1 MTNLTDL
8 LPAGAGGKQVSFTAD
23 GSISQ
28 GDTVALQ
35 TNGTVKSVGLPAA
48 VLDAVEGEFN
58 DASSSGVN
66 TSSSTS
72 LRALYNPDEDRVYFF
87 WGVGST
93 IYYSSGT
100 YDGTSWTFATP
111 TSSGKTASS
120 NQNGLGL
127 DVVYDTSQ
135 NKGIIVWEDGTGAA
149 FRSARVALLT
159 FSGTT
164 VSWLSNGTQ
173 IDYNSLF
180 PSVATDN
187 NGTFLVVYENYPNNQ
202 ANLYKGVISGTSFSL
217 YGPNLINSN
226 GGYWTQYPVIYVPE
240 KQRYLA
246 LTTNSSGGLLCNVI
260 EDTGGT
266 TIPTVHSNNSISNLA
281 SGGNEYKDLC
291 WDAES
296 ERVLVFGKNSS
307 PYPCVQSCTFT
318 ATSNNVSQSGS
329 VVVLKSAALANQ
341 TYALKAEY
349 NRDGKQTFVSMSFSS
364 TSTPSQYVVLSGTTP
379 TIDVSATNLYSDT
392 TNSFQD
398 LTSGA
403 TGTAR
408 VYIGLYASQTS
419 GNFTVNDGYAQTYT
433 MPLSNYTD
441 FIGIADA
448 AISDTASGNITIKGG
463 VASNG
468 LSSLTP
474 GSTYYV
480 QENGTLSTTSSSV
493 TAGKALSA
501 TSINLD
507 YSS

>member
-23 GSISQ
+23 GSISI
-28 GDTVALQ
+28 GDTVVLQ
-35 TNGTVKSVGLPAA
+35 SDGTVKIAGFSTAT
-48 VLDAVEGEFN
+48 LDAVEGEFN
-58 DASSSGVN
+58 DASSSGSNVN
-66 TSSSTS
+66 AQSS

-87 WGVGST
+87 WGYSST
-93 IYYSSGT
+93 IYYSSAT
-100 YDGTSWTFATP
+100 YNGTSWTFATP
-111 TSSGKTASS
+111 TSSGKNASN
-120 NQNGLGL
+120 NQSGLGL

-135 NKGIIVWEDGTGAA
+135 NKGIIVWEDGTGFA

-164 VSWLSNGTQ
+164 VTWLSNGSQ
-173 IDYNSLF
+173 LDYYSLF

-187 NGTFLVVYENYPNNQ
+187 NGTFLVVYENTPNNQ
-202 ANLYKGVISGTSFSL
+202 AYLYKGVISGTGVSF
-217 YGPNLINSN
+217 YGPNVINSN

-246 LTTNSSGGLLCNVI
+246 LTQNSSGGLVCNVI

-266 TIPTVHSNNSISNLA
+266 NIPTVRSNDSISNLA

-296 ERVLVFGKNSS
+296 ERVLIFGKNSS

-318 ATSNNVSQSGS
+318 ATSNSVTQSGS
-329 VVVLKSAALANQ
+329 PVVLKSAALANQ
-341 TYALKAEY
+341 VYALKAEY
-349 NRDGKQTFVSMSFSS
+349 NRDSKQTFVAMSFTS
-364 TSTPSQYVVLSGTTP
+364 TSTPSQYVVVSGTTP
-379 TIDVSATNLYSDT
+379 TVDVSATNLYSDT
-392 TNSFQD
+392 TNTFQD
-398 LTSGA
+398 LTSGG
-403 TGTAR
+403 TGTGR
-408 VYIGLYASQTS
+408 VYIGLYGSQTS
-419 GNFTVNDGYAQTYT
+419 GSFTVNDGYAQTYS
-433 MPLSNYTD
+433 MPLSNFAD

-463 VASNG
+463 ISTNVTG
-468 LSSLTP
+468 LTP
-474 GSTYYV
+474 NSTYYV
-480 QENGTLSTTSSSV
+480 QDDGSLSTTSSSV